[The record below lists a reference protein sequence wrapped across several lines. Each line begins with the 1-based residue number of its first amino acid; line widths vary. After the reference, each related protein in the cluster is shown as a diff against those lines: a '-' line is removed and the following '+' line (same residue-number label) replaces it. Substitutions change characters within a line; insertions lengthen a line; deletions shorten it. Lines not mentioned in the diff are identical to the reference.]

1 VNCRHLSGLVTAK
14 IPVMPPKGVRTAW
27 ALLLFGLSALPAG
40 AAPPWIEYRNEEL
53 GVQMLVPPGV
63 KPVTQI
69 GGASGSV
76 LFRAGKATTVA
87 AVVGIGPQQP
97 IDRLREYGVSV
108 TRVPAGDWTRV
119 GDPMRDTPA
128 GFSYAESW
136 TASDGK
142 GLLIAILGHG
152 PRGSYVI
159 FVITSVDEYKKGQPE
174 FVRWA
179 ESIKV
184 F

>member
-1 VNCRHLSGLVTAK
+1 
-14 IPVMPPKGVRTAW
+14 MPSKGVRTAR
-27 ALLLFGLSALPAG
+27 ALLLLGLAAMPAS
-40 AAPPWIEYRNEEL
+40 AAPPWVEYRNEEF

-63 KPVTQI
+63 KPAIQT

-87 AVVGIGPQQP
+87 AVVGIGPHQP

-119 GDPMRDTPA
+119 GDPMRDTAA

-159 FVITSVDEYKKGQPE
+159 FVTTSINEYKKAQPE
-174 FVRWA
+174 FMRWA
-179 ESIKV
+179 ESVKV

>member
-1 VNCRHLSGLVTAK
+1 MT
-14 IPVMPPKGVRTAW
+14 PKRDLTCPTL
-27 ALLLFGLSALPAG
+27 ALLLLLGLATPA
-40 AAPPWIEYRNEEL
+40 AAASSWVEYRNVDL
-53 GVQMLVPPGV
+53 GFQMLVPAGV
-63 KPVTQI
+63 KPVTQS

-76 LFRAGKATTVA
+76 SFRAGKATTVTA
-87 AVVGIGPQQP
+87 IASIGPQQP
-97 IDRLREYGVSV
+97 IDRLREYGVAV
-108 TRVPAGDWTRV
+108 TGIPADVWKRV

-159 FVITSVDEYKKGQPE
+159 FVITTVEAYKKAQPE
-174 FVRWA
+174 FMGWA

>member
-1 VNCRHLSGLVTAK
+1 LDQ
-14 IPVMPPKGVRTAW
+14 GVR
-27 ALLLFGLSALPAG
+27 
-40 AAPPWIEYRNEEL
+40 
-53 GVQMLVPPGV
+53 V
-63 KPVTQI
+63 
-69 GGASGSV
+69 SGSDRQRQ
-76 LFRAGKATTVA
+76 LERERAQRRYEKQIAADRQRQTRRKAIIAGSVAAVA
-87 AVVGIGPQQP
+87 AVVGLGPQQP

-159 FVITSVDEYKKGQPE
+159 FVTTSINEYKKAQPE
-174 FVRWA
+174 FMRWA
-179 ESIKV
+179 ESVKV

>member
-1 VNCRHLSGLVTAK
+1 ML
-14 IPVMPPKGVRTAW
+14 RTAW
-27 ALLLFGLSALPAG
+27 ALLLLGLAATAAG
-40 AAPPWIEYRNEEL
+40 AAPRWIEYRNEEL
-53 GVQMLVPPGV
+53 GFQMLVPPGA
-63 KPVTQI
+63 KPVTQSS
-69 GGASGSV
+69 GASSSV
-76 LFRAGKATTVA
+76 SFRAGKATTVA
-87 AVVGIGPQQP
+87 AIASIGPQQP
-97 IDRLREYGVSV
+97 IDRLREYGVAV
-108 TRVPAGDWTRV
+108 TGIPAEHWKRVS
-119 GDPMRDTPA
+119 DPMRDTPA
-128 GFSYAESW
+128 GFSSVESW

-159 FVITSVDEYKKGQPE
+159 FVITSVDEYKKAQPE